1 MPMHAQASRLR
12 EGGRES
18 GREQTDNPRVRECG
32 LYHWWENSIEAER
45 RSKDRTATDDSGG
58 SIHCAARSWPDLA
71 FPPMPQD
78 GQMDARLCATGAAQ
92 EGDPSSFPIPQER
105 GGPS

>member
-1 MPMHAQASRLR
+1 MDNVARII
-12 EGGRES
+12 GGKTVLKPSEDR
-18 GREQTDNPRVRECG
+18 
-32 LYHWWENSIEAER
+32 
-45 RSKDRTATDDSGG
+45 RTATDGSGG

-71 FPPMPQD
+71 FPPMPQN

-105 GGPS
+105 GAPS